1 MAGNARNVREVSAS
15 RVKRVE
21 LGEDVS
27 TTLNLISVLTA
38 DDEAYVSTDVAGAR
52 IVGVNVETGDE
63 GDTVTVKAGE
73 WILENDTVS
82 AVTAND
88 IGAKCYFKDA
98 RTVTMSTGS
107 HSLIAGTV
115 VDVNSYGVKVD
126 VGVDTSVVASS

>member
-88 IGAKCYFKDA
+88 IGYFKDA

-115 VDVNSYGVKVD
+115 IDVNSYGVKVD
-126 VGVDTSVVASS
+126 IGVDTSVAASS